1 MSSLLDNR
9 VEARRAPTYFGSSG
23 SSPPLGRAQQK
34 PSLFSGVLPNT
45 VQTSTSKLF
54 EAKAVQEKA
63 AKVTAKD
70 LAGPTAISQALLDI
84 AGVYAP
90 KLLVLRSGF
99 QLFEESFLE
108 FVEDLAFYF
117 SAALIGY
124 ALHKPMAKLAKLKPG
139 AGLEKGEHASNKIGQ
154 GLGGKTTEKNEDG
167 TDKVHKNLIAAK
179 FGTVMAAIAGAA
191 GFEFMIQHTKNVL
204 TAKEF
209 HVKNF
214 TAVAGL
220 EDAQDKSRKGERD
233 PVEKARQRAKQT
245 AAVTAGLI
253 GTALLAP
260 LAVRKSSTVESAAR
274 KILGYVDYGKGKSF
288 DLSKV
293 FLGIIAGIG
302 AWSYIDASRDS
313 LERKENATR
322 LAVVIPYMLIGKELM
337 MLALAKGHQRFG
349 AIDLGNEKVKLKQL
363 AKEAGFS
370 FTHSN
375 PIKQALNRETFMD
388 MNVLRNQ
395 EQLQEHFKEVKAKW
409 LEKHPEDGTR
419 FEKLDQA
426 IGQDFARRL
435 GAMKTHA
442 FYLSAATTGILINLI
457 AYSMTRL
464 RYRNEQEN
472 DPSLSTQSNAASSH
486 SPFNSLK

>member
-9 VEARRAPTYFGSSG
+9 VAPRRAPAHFGSSG
-23 SSPPLGRAQQK
+23 SSPPAFGRVPQK
-34 PSLFSGVLPNT
+34 APQFSGILPNT
-45 VQTSTSKLF
+45 TETTSKLF
-54 EAKAVQEKA
+54 QSKAVKETA

-84 AGVYAP
+84 AGVYTP

-117 SAALIGY
+117 STALAGFG
-124 ALHKPMAKLAKLKPG
+124 AHKIMSKLAHLKPG
-139 AGLEKGEHASNKIGQ
+139 AGLDKGEHAANKIGQ
-154 GLGGKTTEKNEDG
+154 GMGGKTTEKNEDG
-167 TDKVHKNLIAAK
+167 TYKVHKNLIAAK
-179 FGTVMAAIAGAA
+179 AGTVMAALAVAT

-209 HVKNF
+209 HVRNF

-220 EDAQDKSRKGERD
+220 EDAQDKNRKGERD

-245 AAVTAGLI
+245 AGITAGLI
-253 GTALLAP
+253 GAALLAP
-260 LAVRKSSTVESAAR
+260 LAVRKSSAVESAAR
-274 KILGYVDYGKGKSF
+274 KILGYVDYGKGKPF

-322 LAVVIPYMLIGKELM
+322 LAVVIPYMLVGKELM

-349 AIDLGNEKVKLKQL
+349 EIDLGKEKVKIAQL

-375 PIKQALNRETFMD
+375 PVKQALNRETFMD

-395 EQLQEHFKEVKAKW
+395 EQLQEHFKDVKAKW
-409 LEKHPEDGTR
+409 IEKNPGDAAR

-464 RYRNEQEN
+464 RYRNEQDSDNSESVQMPKN
-472 DPSLSTQSNAASSH
+472 SKQDQ
-486 SPFNSLK
+486 FNSFK

>member
-1 MSSLLDNR
+1 MSSLL
-9 VEARRAPTYFGSSG
+9 VEKRAAAHHTAPTHFGSSG
-23 SSPPLGRAQQK
+23 SSPPSWGRAHQNLPQ
-34 PSLFSGVLPNT
+34 FSGGAANSAQV
-45 VQTSTSKLF
+45 TSKLF
-54 EAKAVQEKA
+54 ESKAVKKKA
-63 AKVTAKD
+63 AKVTFKD
-70 LAGPTAISQALLDI
+70 LAGPTAVSQALLDI
-84 AGVYAP
+84 AGVYTP

-117 SAALIGY
+117 STALAGLG
-124 ALHKPMAKLAKLKPG
+124 AQKVMSRLAKLKPG
-139 AGLEKGEHASNKIGQ
+139 QGLEKGEHAPNKIGQ

-167 TDKVHKNLIAAK
+167 TYKVHKNLIAAK
-179 FGTVMAAIAGAA
+179 LGTVMAALGVAT

-209 HVKNF
+209 HVRNF

-220 EDAQDKSRKGERD
+220 EDAQDKNRKGERD
-233 PVEKARQRAKQT
+233 PVEKAKQRAKQT
-245 AAVTAGLI
+245 ATVTASII
-253 GTALLAP
+253 GAALLAP
-260 LAVRKSSTVESAAR
+260 WAVRKSSTVESAAR
-274 KILGYVDYGKGKSF
+274 KILGYVDYGKNGSF

-293 FLGIIAGIG
+293 FLGIIAGVG

-349 AIDLGNEKVKLKQL
+349 AIDLGKEKVKLNQL

-370 FTHSN
+370 FTTGN
-375 PIKQALNRETFMD
+375 PIKRALNKETFMD

-395 EQLQEHFKEVKAKW
+395 EQLQEHFTEVKAKW
-409 LEKHPEDGTR
+409 LEKHPEDTAR
-419 FEKLDQA
+419 FEKLDKA

-464 RYRNEQEN
+464 RYRGEQERDEALQGQN
-472 DPSLSTQSNAASSH
+472 NSAQ
-486 SPFNSLK
+486 SPFNALK